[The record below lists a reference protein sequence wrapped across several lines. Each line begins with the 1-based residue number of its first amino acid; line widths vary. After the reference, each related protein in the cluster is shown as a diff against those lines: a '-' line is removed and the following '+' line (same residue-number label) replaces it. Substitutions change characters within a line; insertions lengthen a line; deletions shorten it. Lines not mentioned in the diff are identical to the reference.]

1 LLITCARCGQERLF
15 NEAHSAQHYMLL
27 RDILDRMRHVGY
39 GGMVGKAELLA
50 GLEGA
55 SSRPGRRIA
64 LKNG

>member
-1 LLITCARCGQERLF
+1 MLITCARCGQERLF

-27 RDILDRMRHVGY
+27 RNILDRMRHDGC
-39 GGMVGKAELLA
+39 GGMVGKAEMLA

-55 SSRPGRRIA
+55 SSRPVRLIA